1 MMHPREVSKVDFT
14 WIFRKSKKF
23 SVCFKIICNACR
35 TVLIQSALC
44 YPDPGDCFRYPQH
57 VCNIRRNFSRELWS
71 SRVCSTKGVNGAF
84 KRSFKSWF
92 YMIFSRKKTNFTFET
107 SLGFLIYNFS
117 PPEVAALCPS
127 CVMFPSHKPT
137 TKVSRHVPNWGDWR
151 PKSTNLTKSLNST
164 RPTEGTFSR
173 PHVVFCFARY
183 PNFQIWTSI
192 LPVRR
197 LHRLYA
203 IANLRTSRHSSQ
215 TFWTDR
221 TIIFGIQHDLT
232 GCQVR

>member
-1 MMHPREVSKVDFT
+1 MRRYGLGPEITPPKK
-14 WIFRKSKKF
+14 IFPIVKITCLSCF
-23 SVCFKIICNACR
+23 S
-35 TVLIQSALC
+35 
-44 YPDPGDCFRYPQH
+44 
-57 VCNIRRNFSRELWS
+57 LW
-71 SRVCSTKGVNGAF
+71 
-84 KRSFKSWF
+84 
-92 YMIFSRKKTNFTFET
+92 FEKQW
-107 SLGFLIYNFS
+107 FS

-127 CVMFPSHKPT
+127 CVMCPSHKPT

-164 RPTEGTFSR
+164 RPTEGTFYR
-173 PHVVFCFARY
+173 PHDVFCNACIA
-183 PNFQIWTSI
+183 NFQIWTSI
-192 LPVRR
+192 FVARCSDW
-197 LHRLYA
+197 LYA